1 MFTVKVNEQANGFT
15 AMTADE
21 LFFIHHTVDASANA
35 VVVVIPGLPPFT
47 IITGDV
53 KYKYEK

>member
-1 MFTVKVNEQANGFT
+1 
-15 AMTADE
+15 MTADE
-21 LFFIHHTVDASANA
+21 LFFIHHTVDASAKA
-35 VVVVIPGLPPFT
+35 VVVVIPGLPPIA